1 MYGSPPTWSS
11 CACVIRNART
21 LALRSRR
28 YVMSGTTRSIPN
40 ISSSGNIRPQSMT
53 TMSSP
58 YSKTNMF
65 LPISPTPPRGM
76 IRRGFEKSVIG
87 WRARRS
93 EERQLVGVAVTF
105 VGDAQDDREARVA
118 FAARAGSDRV
128 GAHVA
133 VASRA
138 HRCDLAPGDGHCDG

>member
-1 MYGSPPTWSS
+1 
-11 CACVIRNART
+11 
-21 LALRSRR
+21 
-28 YVMSGTTRSIPN
+28 MSGTTRSMPN
-40 ISSSGNIRPQSMT
+40 ISSSGNISPQSMT

-87 WRARRS
+87 WCARRS

-105 VGDAQDDREARVA
+105 VGDAHDHREARVA
-118 FAARAGSDRV
+118 VTGRAGSNRVRAEVGAAGGANGPCDGRGRLGRGRV
-128 GAHVA
+128 G
-133 VASRA
+133 RGGLG
-138 HRCDLAPGDGHCDG
+138 R